1 MLVVLLFLVCF
12 NAVLASDMK
21 TKQLYNVV
29 SAAQSLLAVRTSDLE
44 PKKNDQNVIQEELA
58 NGKSTSDIVDDHK
71 GISNEGENQMLK
83 NPSGE
88 NGSNP
93 LDYPNTQTNIMTKS
107 EEITVFEQ
115 ITVQKSALEAVGFD
129 LERILDEQDT
139 HDLYCPNCNSC
150 ITKRVILRKRKR
162 TVKEIQHDVPSKK
175 AHEEPDHLTNR
186 DDAREPDIFRCLS
199 CFSFFSPIG
208 KQLLLLPG

>member
-1 MLVVLLFLVCF
+1 M
-12 NAVLASDMK
+12 
-21 TKQLYNVV
+21 V
-29 SAAQSLLAVRTSDLE
+29 SAAQSLLAARTSGLE
-44 PKKNDQNVIQEELA
+44 PKKNDQNVIQEEPA
-58 NGKSTSDIVDDHK
+58 NGKSTSDIVDDHN

-83 NPSGE
+83 NANGE

-93 LDYPNTQTNIMTKS
+93 QDYPNNRINIMTKS
-107 EEITVFEQ
+107 EEIIVFEQ
-115 ITVQKSALEAVGFD
+115 IPVQKKSASEAVGFD

-175 AHEEPDHLTNR
+175 AHEEPD
-186 DDAREPDIFRCLS
+186 EPDIYRCLS
-199 CFSFFSPIG
+199 CFSFFIPIG